1 MYTCGVSAN
10 WKQQQIAHKLPIT
23 NIQAKFSEWLKKTN
37 KQTENRKEM
46 AIEMNHNK
54 Q

>member
-23 NIQAKFSEWLKKTN
+23 NIQAKFSEWLKKQTN
-37 KQTENRKEM
+37 KPKIERKW
-46 AIEMNHNK
+46 